1 MSGFFLPIVMLKR
14 TLFLLF
20 VVTSNFAFAQNVD
33 SLTFVKAKWHK
44 QKIAPKTKLITHH
57 FDEKNLFLANQ
68 NISYIEVKSKGNAP
82 LFDIGYEVKE
92 LKKTDVFGKEQQ
104 AIAAINGTFF
114 DIKNGGSVDFI
125 KADGKI
131 INPNRLE
138 KGNKRARH
146 QQAAIVI
153 TKGKLALK
161 KWDGT
166 DKWEEN
172 LPEEEIMLSGPLLVF
187 DQQIQALDTAAF
199 NRLRHPRSAIG
210 IRPNGKVILLTVDGR
225 HENSAGLS
233 LFELTKVMRWLG
245 CTSAINL
252 DGGGS
257 TALWVSSAPENGIV
271 NYPSDNKKWDH
282 EGARKVANVILL
294 KDKKNNK

>member
-1 MSGFFLPIVMLKR
+1 MLKR
-14 TLFLLF
+14 TLFFLF

-33 SLTFVKAKWHK
+33 SLTFVKAKWHQ
-44 QKIAPKTKLITHH
+44 QKIAKKTKLITHH
-57 FDEKNLFLANQ
+57 FDGKNLFLANQ
-68 NISYIEVKSKGNAP
+68 NISYIEVKNKGNAP
-82 LFDIGYEVKE
+82 LFAIGYEVKE

-114 DIKNGGSVDFI
+114 DTKNGGSVDFI
-125 KADGKI
+125 KANGTI
-131 INPNRLE
+131 INPNKLE

-146 QQAAIVI
+146 QQAAVVI

-172 LPEEEIMLSGPLLVF
+172 LPEEEVMLSGPLLVF
-187 DQQIQALDTAAF
+187 DQQDQALDTAAF

-210 IRPNGKVILLTVDGR
+210 IKPNGRVILLTVDGR
-225 HENSAGLS
+225 HENSAGMS

-257 TALWVSSAPENGIV
+257 TALWVSTAPENGIV

-294 KDKKNNK
+294 KDKKNNKE

>member
-1 MSGFFLPIVMLKR
+1 MPFVMLKR
-14 TLFLLF
+14 TLFFLF
-20 VVTSNFAFAQNVD
+20 VATSNFAFAQNVD
-33 SLTFVKAKWHK
+33 SITFVKAKWHQ

-68 NISYIEVKSKGNAP
+68 NISYIEVKNKGNAP
-82 LFDIGYEVKE
+82 LFAIGYEVKE

-125 KADGKI
+125 KANGTI
-131 INPNRLE
+131 INPNKLE

-146 QQAAIVI
+146 QQAAVVI

-172 LPEEEIMLSGPLLVF
+172 LPEEDVMLSGPLLVF
-187 DQQIQALDTAAF
+187 DQQEQALDTAAF

-210 IRPNGKVILLTVDGR
+210 IKPNGRVILLTVDGR

-257 TALWVSSAPENGIV
+257 TALWVSTAPENGIV

-294 KDKKNNK
+294 KDKKNNKE